1 MKKAG
6 MDSRIS
12 TVVLISGSGTNL
24 QAIIDEVD
32 QHQLP
37 IKITL
42 VVSDNPNAYGL
53 KRAEKA
59 NIKTQIIDYGSY
71 PDKFVFNKIV
81 VQRIKES
88 NPELIVL
95 AGYMRILSDEF
106 CHQFKGKILNIHPS
120 LLPKYQGLNTYDR
133 VLESTDE
140 YHGST
145 VHFVIPELD
154 SGPIVLQYR
163 TKIKPHDNPGSLAKR
178 VQQGEYII
186 YPMAIKMFAEG
197 ALRMIDNQ
205 ATLNGKPITKA
216 RTIE

>member
-1 MKKAG
+1 MG
-6 MDSRIS
+6 SRIS

-133 VLESTDE
+133 VLKSTDE

-163 TKIKPHDNPGSLAKR
+163 TKIKPHDNPNSLAKR
-178 VQQGEYII
+178 VQQGEYLM
-186 YPMAIKMFAEG
+186 YPMVIKMFAEG
-197 ALRMIDNQ
+197 TLRMVDNQ
-205 ATLNGKPITKA
+205 AILNGKPITKA

>member
-1 MKKAG
+1 MKKSEMG
-6 MDSRIS
+6 SRIS

-24 QAIIDEVD
+24 QAIIDEIN

-37 IKITL
+37 IEIIS

-59 NIKTQIIDYGSY
+59 NIKTQIINYDSF
-71 PDKFVFNKIV
+71 PDRVIFNKTL
-81 VQRIKES
+81 VQKIKES

-120 LLPKYQGLNTYDR
+120 LLPKYQGLNTYHR
-133 VLESTDE
+133 VLESSDE

-145 VHFVIPELD
+145 VHFVIPKLD
-154 SGPIVLQYR
+154 SGPIILQYR
-163 TKIKPHDNPGSLAKR
+163 TKIKPRDNPDSLAKR
-178 VQQGEYII
+178 VRQGEYII

-205 ATLNGKPITKA
+205 ATLNGKPITKV
-216 RTIE
+216 RIIE

>member
-1 MKKAG
+1 

-163 TKIKPHDNPGSLAKR
+163 TKIKPHDNPNSLAKR
-178 VQQGEYII
+178 VQQGEYLM

-197 ALRMIDNQ
+197 ALRMVDNQ
-205 ATLNGKPITKA
+205 AILNGKPITKV
-216 RTIE
+216 RIIE

>member
-1 MKKAG
+1 MKKSG
-6 MDSRIS
+6 MGSRIS

-24 QAIIDEVD
+24 QAIIDKVD

-37 IKITL
+37 IEITS

-53 KRAEKA
+53 KRAEDA
-59 NIKTQIIDYGSY
+59 MIKTQIIDYDS
-71 PDKFVFNKIV
+71 FSNRVIFNKFLL
-81 VQRIKES
+81 QRIKES
-88 NPELIVL
+88 SPELIVL

-120 LLPKYQGLNTYDR
+120 LLPKYQGLNTYHR
-133 VLESTDE
+133 VLESTDK

-145 VHFVIPELD
+145 VHFVIPKLD

-163 TKIKPHDNPGSLAKR
+163 TKIRSHDDPDSLAKR
-178 VQQGEYII
+178 VQQGEYTI

-205 ATLNGKPITKA
+205 AILNGKPITKA
-216 RTIE
+216 RMIE

>member
-1 MKKAG
+1 
-6 MDSRIS
+6 
-12 TVVLISGSGTNL
+12 
-24 QAIIDEVD
+24 
-32 QHQLP
+32 
-37 IKITL
+37 
-42 VVSDNPNAYGL
+42 
-53 KRAEKA
+53 
-59 NIKTQIIDYGSY
+59 
-71 PDKFVFNKIV
+71 
-81 VQRIKES
+81 VQKIKES

-133 VLESTDE
+133 VLKSTDE

-163 TKIKPHDNPGSLAKR
+163 TKIKPHDNPNSLAKR
-178 VQQGEYII
+178 VQQGEYLM

-197 ALRMIDNQ
+197 ALRMVDNQ
-205 ATLNGKPITKA
+205 AILNGKPITKV
-216 RTIE
+216 RIIE

>member
-1 MKKAG
+1 MKKSEMG
-6 MDSRIS
+6 SRIS

-24 QAIIDEVD
+24 QAIIDEID

-37 IKITL
+37 IEILL

-59 NIKTQIIDYGSY
+59 NIKTQIINYDSF
-71 PDKFVFNKIV
+71 PDRVIFNKTLM
-81 VQRIKES
+81 QRIIES

-95 AGYMRILSDEF
+95 AGYMRILSDDF
-106 CHQFKGKILNIHPS
+106 CHQFKGIILNIHPS

-133 VLESTDE
+133 VLKSTDE

-145 VHFVIPELD
+145 VHFVIPKLD

-163 TKIKPHDNPGSLAKR
+163 TKIKSNDNPISLAKR
-178 VQQGEYII
+178 VQQGEYLI
-186 YPMAIKMFAEG
+186 YPMAIRMFAEG
-197 ALRMIDNQ
+197 ALRMVENQ
-205 ATLNGKPITKA
+205 AVLNGEPITKV
-216 RTIE
+216 RIIE